1 MTVRQ
6 SIENQPF
13 GKTMIAILEEQGLME
28 MLDGD
33 VSGYFRKYRGT
44 SHEIF
49 VDFLKDMFINDPRVA
64 AIMSED
70 KFKEQAIALTV
81 SDICYLVRSNTG
93 MCYQT
98 INKRIENAPGILR
111 LQGRHKYYKLARP
124 NFTDEELELMKQ
136 KIAEAK
142 ININIMCIDD
152 YDADDIQVVMNE
164 ERCDSQ
170 LSD

>member
-1 MTVRQ
+1 MD
-6 SIENQPF
+6 
-13 GKTMIAILEEQGLME
+13 MI
-28 MLDGD
+28 DGE
-33 VSGYFRKYRGT
+33 VGGYFRRYRST
-44 SHEIF
+44 SQEIF

-70 KFKEQAIALTV
+70 KFKEQAIALTT
-81 SDICYLVRSNTG
+81 SDICYLVKSITG

-98 INKRIENAPGILR
+98 INKRIANAPGILR
-111 LQGRHKYYKLARP
+111 VQGRHKYYKLVRP
-124 NFTDEELELMKQ
+124 DFTDEELVIMKQ